1 MVESTHPA
9 VLRLLV
15 VDDHEVVRRGLVAL
29 LERRAAFSVVAQ
41 AGTAAEAIEA
51 ARTHRP
57 DLIIMDV
64 RLPDGSGIEAT
75 REIRSENPAI
85 RVSC

>member
-1 MVESTHPA
+1 MASDLDRHPGRMSHQGQVPPLIETKPPS

-15 VDDHEVVRRGLVAL
+15 VDDHEVVRGGLVAL

-51 ARTHRP
+51 ARQY
-57 DLIIMDV
+57 
-64 RLPDGSGIEAT
+64 LPDVVNHGYP
-75 REIRSENPAI
+75 PA
-85 RVSC
+85 